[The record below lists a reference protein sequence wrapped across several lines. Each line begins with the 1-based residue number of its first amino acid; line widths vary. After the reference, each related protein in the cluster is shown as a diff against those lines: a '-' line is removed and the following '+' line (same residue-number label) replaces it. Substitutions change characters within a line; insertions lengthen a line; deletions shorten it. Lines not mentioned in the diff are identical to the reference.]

1 MLDNFQEDVAAL
13 CKSHAAGNLLRLR
26 GFALNAMQNASGSL
40 LDPWIHTRVD
50 PLPNLRLIVRLTCW
64 THDRCQ
70 IAMSPRVFK
79 ESDLSSINLLVSGLH
94 DVVPHALV
102 EALRERSDV
111 ALVTDEVIDEKDLE
125 DYLRK
130 APHPDVLIQ
139 SYRGCPPSVKP
150 LLSQNPR
157 LVIAQLDVE
166 ADEVDMILKNLTLD
180 SLASSLVALVRSRC
194 SRQVPSERAVVVEEN
209 QPSEERSS
217 CASQADHSYEPEP
230 LGRAT
235 FEWIDAALDLYRLR
249 HSPAAGDVPGYA
261 VGSAAVEE
269 ALRGWPEEGASSSA
283 LCAERRLKKAT
294 IRLNRQLESSE
305 ERVSRLVV
313 LKRRLSLSFLEF
325 RALLLALAPEI
336 DPRYQLV
343 FGALNNDLGRR
354 GPSFGLICGILG
366 VPLETR
372 RALLR
377 NAHLLKWRLLGS
389 TPFVA
394 DAETQIAL
402 DPSILGW
409 LFGQPH
415 ALRDDGSVRYL
426 LHAEP
431 WCKARWATSDSDAS
445 LRSRLLDVLDSSG
458 PAQPGAVL
466 YGPEPDALCCMV
478 ESVAGELRKPLLRM
492 SLAVLAGLDAA
503 DFDETLI
510 RFCRMALLEDSV
522 VVVDAF
528 VGESAAANSERLGRL
543 LEALQAAHITTIVVV
558 ESLEGIITHLPDGPF
573 VLMGSEGQA
582 DRTGDFVF
590 AAERAGYE
598 LSREQAREL
607 AAIFP
612 LARDQI
618 IAAIRL
624 AAAEVKDI
632 AMSAPFERLRTA
644 CRKIACVTLPRFA
657 RRLQST
663 YRLGDV
669 VLPPS
674 QHQQLREMVTHVQR
688 ARLVMHDWGFA
699 SRLPGGTG
707 IAALFAGPS
716 GTGKTMAAQAI
727 ANELGTDAFQVDL
740 SRVVSKYIGE
750 TEKNLNAVFD
760 DAERSGA
767 VLIFDEAD
775 ALFGKRSETRDA
787 HDRYANIEVAFLL
800 QRMEAFSGVAILTTN
815 YRQNLDTA
823 FNRRIRFMLDFPRP
837 DAEARKQ
844 IWRYCIP
851 PETPVAPDIPW
862 KTLARVFDIT
872 GGTIRQICLRAAF
885 LASWAE
891 PAVLRIEHI
900 LQAARAEFQK
910 PGMAEALR
918 SLDVNEAT
926 LRQPMRQAAA

>member
-1 MLDNFQEDVAAL
+1 ML
-13 CKSHAAGNLLRLR
+13 
-26 GFALNAMQNASGSL
+26 
-40 LDPWIHTRVD
+40 
-50 PLPNLRLIVRLTCW
+50 
-64 THDRCQ
+64 
-70 IAMSPRVFK
+70 PRVSK
-79 ESDLSSINLLVSGLH
+79 ESDLTSINLLVSGLH

-111 ALVTDEVIDEKDLE
+111 ALVTDEVIDERDLE

-130 APHPDVLIQ
+130 APYPDVLIQ
-139 SYRGCPPSVKP
+139 SYRGCPPNVKP

-157 LVIAQLDVE
+157 LVIAQLDVD

-180 SLASSLVALVRSRC
+180 SLASSLVALVKCRC
-194 SRQVPSERAVVVEEN
+194 ARQASSEHAVAVEED
-209 QPSEERSS
+209 QPGDDRGSR
-217 CASQADHSYEPEP
+217 ASQADHTSEPK
-230 LGRAT
+230 RFWHAT

-249 HSPAAGDVPGYA
+249 HSPTAGDVPGYA
-261 VGSAAVEE
+261 VGAAAVEE
-269 ALRGWPEEGASSSA
+269 ALWGRPEDGESGAV
-283 LCAERRLKKAT
+283 LCAERRLKTAT
-294 IRLNRQLESSE
+294 HRLSQHLENSE
-305 ERVSRLVV
+305 GRVSRLIL
-313 LKRRLSLSFLEF
+313 LKQRLRLSNLEF
-325 RALLLALAPEI
+325 RALLLVLAPEL

-366 VPLETR
+366 APLETR
-372 RALLR
+372 YALLR
-377 NAHLLKWRLLGS
+377 DSRLLKWRLLGA
-389 TPFVA
+389 TPFVTE
-394 DAETQIAL
+394 AEGQVSL
-402 DPSILGW
+402 DPSVLAW
-409 LFGQPH
+409 LFGQKH
-415 ALRDDGSVRYL
+415 ALMDDRSVRHL
-426 LHAEP
+426 LHVEP
-431 WCKARWATSDSDAS
+431 WCKARWATSDSDTS
-445 LRSRLLDVLDSSG
+445 LRCRLLEVLDSSG
-458 PAQPGAVL
+458 HAHGGAVL
-466 YGPEPDALCCMV
+466 HGPEPDNLCCIV
-478 ESVAGELRKPLLRM
+478 EIVASELRKQLLRI
-492 SLAVLAGLDAA
+492 SFAALAGLDAA
-503 DFDETLI
+503 GFDERLI
-510 RFCRMALLEDSV
+510 RLCRMALLEDSV

-528 VGESAAANSERLGRL
+528 DGELAATNSERLGHL
-543 LEALQAAHITTIVVV
+543 LAGLQAVHITTIVVV
-558 ESLEGIITHLPDGPF
+558 KSLEGIITHLPDGPF

-590 AAERAGYE
+590 AAKRTGYD
-598 LSREQAREL
+598 LSHDQAQEL

-624 AAAEVKDI
+624 AASKAGDSP
-632 AMSAPFERLRTA
+632 MSTPFEQLRAA
-644 CRKIACVTLPRFA
+644 CRQIACVTLPRFA

-688 ARLVMHDWGFA
+688 AHLVMHDWGFA

-767 VLIFDEAD
+767 VLLFDEAD

-815 YRQNLDTA
+815 YRQNLDPA

-837 DAEARKQ
+837 DVEARKR
-844 IWRYCIP
+844 IWLYCVP
-851 PETPVAPDIPW
+851 RQTPVTADIPW
-862 KTLARVFDIT
+862 NNLARTFDIT

-885 LASWAE
+885 LASHAD
-891 PAVLRIEHI
+891 PAVLRTEHI
-900 LQAARAEFQK
+900 LKAARAEFQK
-910 PGMAEALR
+910 PGMTEALR

-926 LRQPMRQAAA
+926 LCPSPRQAAA

>member
-1 MLDNFQEDVAAL
+1 M
-13 CKSHAAGNLLRLR
+13 
-26 GFALNAMQNASGSL
+26 
-40 LDPWIHTRVD
+40 PYRV
-50 PLPNLRLIVRLTCW
+50 
-64 THDRCQ
+64 
-70 IAMSPRVFK
+70 SK
-79 ESDLSSINLLVSGLH
+79 ESDLSLINLLVSGLH

-111 ALVTDEVIDEKDLE
+111 ALVTDEVIDERDLE

-139 SYRGCPPSVKP
+139 SYRGGPPSVKP

-157 LVIAQLDVE
+157 LVIAQLDVD

-180 SLASSLVALVRSRC
+180 SLASSLVALVRCRC
-194 SRQVPSERAVVVEEN
+194 TRQALSEHAVAVEEDH
-209 QPSEERSS
+209 PGEDRSS
-217 CASQADHSYEPEP
+217 RASRADHSSESER
-230 LGRAT
+230 LWHAT
-235 FEWIDAALDLYRLR
+235 FEWINAALDLYRLR
-249 HSPAAGDVPGYA
+249 HSPAVGDVPGYS

-269 ALRGWPEEGASSSA
+269 ALRGRPEDGASGA
-283 LCAERRLKKAT
+283 VLCAERRLKKAFN
-294 IRLNRQLESSE
+294 RLSRQLDSSE
-305 ERVSRLVV
+305 GCVSRLFV
-313 LKRRLSLSFLEF
+313 LKQRLRLSSLEF
-325 RALLLALAPEI
+325 RALLLALAPEL

-354 GPSFGLICGILG
+354 APSFGLICGILG
-366 VPLETR
+366 APLETR
-372 RALLR
+372 HALLR
-377 NAHLLKWRLLGS
+377 DARLLKWRLLGS
-389 TPFVA
+389 TPFF
-394 DAETQIAL
+394 AEAEAQVVL
-402 DPSILGW
+402 DPSVLGW

-415 ALRDDGSVRYL
+415 ALRDDSSLRYL
-426 LHAEP
+426 LHVEP
-431 WCKARWATSDSDAS
+431 WCKARWVASDSDTS
-445 LRSRLLDVLDSSG
+445 LRCRLLDVLDSSG
-458 PAQPGAVL
+458 HAHAGAVL
-466 YGPEPDALCCMV
+466 HGPEPDNLYCIV
-478 ESVAGELRKPLLRM
+478 ESVAGELGKQLMRI
-492 SLAVLAGLDAA
+492 SLAVFAGLDAA
-503 DFDETLI
+503 DFDERLI
-510 RFCRMALLEDSV
+510 RLCRMAQLEDSV

-528 VGESAAANSERLGRL
+528 VGELAATNSEQLGHL
-543 LEALQAAHITTIVVV
+543 LDGLQAAHITTIVVV

-590 AAERAGYE
+590 AAKRAGYD
-598 LSREQAREL
+598 LSRDQAQEL

-618 IAAIRL
+618 IGAIRL
-624 AAAEVKDI
+624 AASEAED
-632 AMSAPFERLRTA
+632 SATSTPFEQLRAA
-644 CRKIACVTLPRFA
+644 CRQIACVTLPRFA
-657 RRLQST
+657 RRLEST

-674 QHQQLREMVTHVQR
+674 QHQQLREMVIHVQR

-767 VLIFDEAD
+767 VLLFDEAD

-815 YRQNLDTA
+815 YRQNLDPA

-844 IWRYCIP
+844 IWRYCVP
-851 PETPVAPDIPW
+851 RQTPVAADIPW
-862 KTLARVFDIT
+862 SNLARTFDIT

-885 LASWAE
+885 LASHAE
-891 PAVLRIEHI
+891 PAVLRTEHI
-900 LQAARAEFQK
+900 LKAARAEFQK
-910 PGMAEALR
+910 PGMTEALR
-918 SLDVNEAT
+918 SLDVNETT
-926 LRQPMRQAAA
+926 LCPSPRQAVA